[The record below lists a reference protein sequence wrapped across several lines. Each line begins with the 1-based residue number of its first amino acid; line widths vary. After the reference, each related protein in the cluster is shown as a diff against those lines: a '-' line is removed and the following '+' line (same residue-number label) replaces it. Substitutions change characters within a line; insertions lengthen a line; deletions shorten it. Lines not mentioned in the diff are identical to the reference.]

1 MQTNLQPTCT
11 CVMPCLVVEGRL
23 SEVDLHEPAA
33 AANRFELPERGGQ
46 AGFESLSQTGEKFRW
61 SQEHQQTRWGCRPDS
76 FGPYPSV
83 NRQAPPIPGMQRRG
97 PRGGGP
103 PPPRMQTKWSCRP
116 DSFGPSPSVNR
127 QAPPIPGLQRRGPR
141 GGGPPPPRTFP
152 VSCDAS
158 WPTYRRSSKTRAAT
172 ASAPLTS
179 TLAC

>member
-11 CVMPCLVVEGRL
+11 RVMPCLVVEGRL

-33 AANRFELPERGGQ
+33 AANRFERPERGGQ

-103 PPPRMQTKWSCRP
+103 PPPR
-116 DSFGPSPSVNR
+116 
-127 QAPPIPGLQRRGPR
+127 
-141 GGGPPPPRTFP
+141 TFP